1 MVIHVHDHSNLLSF
15 QFLICRGQFTRS
27 VSVRHI
33 SLGFQE
39 YILDLKSLKI
49 FIHTSLFCTMYR
61 LIYLSMKNRTK
72 YIRRKLISILF
83 QEGVQILQG
92 GGVQRAPALKSP
104 WNIRSKETVAC
115 PLFLLNLCSTKSL
128 ISSYADILP
137 CVADN
142 LFLNKN

>member
-1 MVIHVHDHSNLLSF
+1 MFMVIHVHDHSNLLSF

-92 GGVQRAPALKSP
+92 GGLESP
-104 WNIRSKETVAC
+104 
-115 PLFLLNLCSTKSL
+115 STEKSL
-128 ISSYADILP
+128 EYPIQRDCSMSVVSVKLVLYEIF
-137 CVADN
+137 N
-142 LFLNKN
+142 LVIR